1 MAGQVRHLKVK
12 DGRFYARIAVPASL
26 RTLVGRSE
34 LTAPLGG
41 ERRAAL
47 KLLPE
52 AVAGLQRQLALASP
66 ETSAASTKQMP
77 PRVALNVNQIALR
90 SYKARLEQD
99 TTLRERNTG
108 WASLGVDTD
117 YASRLRDGIAGKLS
131 DSELDELVGNRIA
144 GFRDLGDTDVMIGS
158 TDWRRLAIALCAS
171 EYEALER
178 VTERDEG
185 DFTGTPG
192 HPILQLLNEPEQAAP
207 VGLLDLWELY
217 VAKRQKEGSM
227 QDGGRRQ
234 VLAVKSLIDFTR
246 TSNANGL
253 TKKDIHAWHD
263 HLLTKLSV
271 KTIAKVYL
279 PTIRSL
285 FSWAVKRELMTS
297 NPAEDV
303 RQVAPKTM
311 RSREAGYTDPE
322 ALAQLIAA
330 LNYRPKLSSQ
340 GNALENIRVTAAKRW
355 VPLLCAFTGA
365 RIGELTQL
373 RREDLRQE
381 QGNWIARI
389 TPEAGSV
396 KTKQYRDVPL
406 HPQIVELGFADY
418 FEGLAA
424 GPIFHMSPEP
434 SRNRIHAQKMA
445 NRLRDWLHEEKLVPK
460 DLQPCHGWRHRF
472 KTVGI
477 ELGISE
483 RVIDAIQGHAGRR
496 SADDYGDVTIKARCD
511 AIARFPYYALRREDD
526 TPRNSEERTEV

>member
-1 MAGQVRHLKVK
+1 MAGQIRHLKVK
-12 DGRFYARIAVPASL
+12 DGRFYARVAVPAAL
-26 RTLVGRSE
+26 RELVGRSE
-34 LTAPLGG
+34 LTSPLGG

-52 AVAGLQRQLALASP
+52 AVAGLQRQLVLAAP
-66 ETSAASTKQMP
+66 GTSAVSVKHMS
-77 PRVALNVNQIALR
+77 PRRQLSVQQIAAR
-90 SYKARLEQD
+90 SYVDRLEQD
-99 TTLRERNTG
+99 TILRETNTG
-108 WASLGVDTD
+108 WAGISIDTD
-117 YASRLRDGIAGKLS
+117 FASRLRDGLAGKLN
-131 DSELDELVGNRIA
+131 DSELDKLVGNRIA
-144 GFRDLGDTDVMIGS
+144 GFRVLGDTDAKIGS
-158 TDWRRLAIALCAS
+158 EAWRRLAIALCAS

-178 VTERDEG
+178 VAERDEG
-185 DFTGTPG
+185 DFTGTPS
-192 HPILQLLNEPEQAAP
+192 HPVLQPLDEPEQATP
-207 VGLLDLWELY
+207 VDLLELWEVY

-234 VLAVKSLIDFTR
+234 VLAVKSLIDVTGK
-246 TSNANGL
+246 SSANDL
-253 TKKDIHAWHD
+253 TKKDIHTWHD
-263 HLLTKLSV
+263 DRLTKLSV
-271 KTIAKVYL
+271 RTIAKVYL

-285 FSWAVKRELMTS
+285 FSWAVKRDLMAV
-297 NPAEDV
+297 NPADDV
-303 RQVAPKTM
+303 RQVAPKSV
-311 RSREAGYTDPE
+311 RSRESGYTDSE
-322 ALAQLIAA
+322 ALVQLTAA
-330 LNYRPKLSSQ
+330 LSYRPKVSSQ
-340 GNALENIRVTAAKRW
+340 GKALENIKVTAAKRW

-381 QGNWIARI
+381 QGSWIARI
-389 TPEAGSV
+389 TTEAGSV

-406 HPQIVELGFADY
+406 HPQIIELGFSDY

-424 GPIFHMSPEP
+424 GPMFNMSPEP

-496 SADDYGDVTIKARCD
+496 AADDYGDVTIKARCD
-511 AIARFPYYALRREDD
+511 AIGRFPAFNLVDSA
-526 TPRNSEERTEV
+526 PQ